1 MNTRTLLAAG
11 VIAGPLFVATVA
23 AQLLTR
29 EGFDITHQ
37 PMSLLSVGDQ
47 GWIQI
52 TNFVVAG
59 VLACVF
65 SVGLRRSLQD
75 GRGTTWAPRFTALF
89 GVGLIAGGVFPPDP
103 ALGYPIGTPDEIP
116 SDFTWHGTLHAFAP
130 PLAFTSLVVVSL
142 IVARRFKKEGRSA
155 WAFFSAVSGLVSLTL
170 SAWPDP
176 DSSSWRL
183 AISVLIGFAWF
194 TALALHNLDRS
205 GDRVVAARSGHRL
218 GD

>member
-29 EGFDITHQ
+29 DGFDITHQ

-65 SVGLRRSLQD
+65 AGGLKRSLQT
-75 GRGTTWAPRFTALF
+75 GRGTTWAPRFTVLF
-89 GVGLIAGGVFPPDP
+89 GIGLIAGGVFPPDA

-116 SDFTWHGTLHAFAP
+116 ADFTWHGTLHAFAP

-142 IVARRFKKEGRSA
+142 ILAGRFKNERQPGWS
-155 WAFFSAVSGLVSLTL
+155 FFSAASGVVSLTL

-183 AISVLIGFAWF
+183 AISVLVGFAWF
-194 TALALHNLDRS
+194 TALALQRLHRF
-205 GDRVVAARSGHRL
+205 GHRVVAGAVDHRL
-218 GD
+218 RG